1 MFDRE
6 EIANKLADEG
16 WCPDS
21 TTEYNEDVG
30 GYYIIKEMFISDD
43 MIDEYVAEERMCAAE
58 AKNDELRDDRLT
70 GDRE

>member
-6 EIANKLADEG
+6 EIANKLADG

-21 TTEYNEDVG
+21 ETEWQDG
-30 GYYIIKEMFISDD
+30 GYLITKSMFISDD